1 MQAPERPSTPDPAT
15 NPKRE
20 EPGEPLPIDD
30 PSQAPPV
37 EKRPRVNLGKQR
49 VFHGI
54 KKATRRWL
62 KNTRKEVSLSRLP
75 PDACRRSGRS
85 AHHRK

>member
-1 MQAPERPSTPDPAT
+1 MQAPVRPITPDPAT

-20 EPGEPLPIDD
+20 EPGEPLPVDD
-30 PSQAPPV
+30 PGQAPPV
-37 EKRPRVNLGKQR
+37 EKPPARDLDKQR

-62 KNTRKEVSLSRLP
+62 KNTKEGGI
-75 PDACRRSGRS
+75 A
-85 AHHRK
+85 